1 MEEYSMEAVIS
12 MNPTIWVFAA
22 ILILLVLVQSALF
35 LRLALRF
42 NKKNLLVSRQEINS
56 AVRTG
61 AVAAI
66 GPSLN
71 SIVVAL
77 SLIAMVGSAT
87 TFMRCGVIGAPL
99 WELYMA
105 NIAASA
111 AGVTFGSTEFTK
123 SVMTLCLFCM
133 VFGSAPYF
141 INTIVMLKP
150 LDKAVEKS
158 KAKKAKLSFM
168 PYMGTAAMMGL
179 LGYSVM
185 DYISKTSNIVAGIT
199 SGIVCFAISKLATK
213 IKNPTLASFNLAIGM
228 VAGMVAGQLCVSIFG

>member
-1 MEEYSMEAVIS
+1 MEAVIS

-133 VFGSAPYF
+133 VFGWEFRRGRRMVFRAWMANRFSVRRKS
-141 INTIVMLKP
+141 ITV
-150 LDKAVEKS
+150 AVQRFW
-158 KAKKAKLSFM
+158 LT
-168 PYMGTAAMMGL
+168 G
-179 LGYSVM
+179 
-185 DYISKTSNIVAGIT
+185 N
-199 SGIVCFAISKLATK
+199 
-213 IKNPTLASFNLAIGM
+213 
-228 VAGMVAGQLCVSIFG
+228 

>member
-1 MEEYSMEAVIS
+1 MEAVKS
-12 MNPTIWVFAA
+12 MNPTIWVFAT
-22 ILILLVLVQSALF
+22 ILISLVVVQSALF

-42 NKKNLLVSRQEINS
+42 NKKNDLVSHSDINN

-61 AVAAI
+61 AIAAI

-87 TFMRCGVIGAPL
+87 TFMRCGVIGAPP

-111 AGVTFGSTEFTK
+111 AGVTFGSADFTK
-123 SVMTLCLFCM
+123 SVMTMCLFCM

-141 INTIVMLKP
+141 INTMVMLKP
-150 LDKAVEKS
+150 LDKAVEKTKTS
-158 KAKKAKLSFM
+158 NAKLSFI

-185 DYISKTSNIVAGIT
+185 NYISSVSNILAAVVSGAVCLLITKVA
-199 SGIVCFAISKLATK
+199 SK

-228 VAGMVAGQLCVSIFG
+228 VAGMVAGQLCVSIIG